1 MTIVESDGVIWIYPG
16 GSHPLYCNVVRQS
29 PVSSL
34 ILGPRAESRVR
45 KCVFVFVQ
53 NPKTHLLNL
62 IFHNSDE
69 LIRFKAA
76 HCIQYT
82 HNN

>member
-1 MTIVESDGVIWIYPG
+1 M
-16 GSHPLYCNVVRQS
+16 CFFVRPKS
-29 PVSSL
+29 
-34 ILGPRAESRVR
+34 
-45 KCVFVFVQ
+45 Q
-53 NPKTHLLNL
+53 NTLAYL

-82 HNN
+82 HNNWKKRIMHAHFDCFSGAAGDMLLAALIDAAQDRTEFLGMI